1 MPFFSSIYAFCR
13 TTDDI
18 GDESNNRENALKN
31 LDRWEKL
38 LLSCYDK
45 KVDHPYFLALSK
57 TIKHFEI
64 PPDDF
69 MKIIDANRQDQIIK
83 SYKNFKLLEEYC
95 KLSANSVGRL
105 VLKIMGY
112 DNNKV
117 IKISD
122 KICTGL
128 QLLNFWQDIVEDL
141 ERGRVYIPE
150 EDMTFYKVKKS
161 DFKKM
166 LITTEIRNLIKF
178 EILRTEK
185 YFLEGA
191 NIFKYME
198 RKDQFPISLFL
209 EGGNT
214 VLKEIKKR
222 NYDTISSK
230 VKISKISKI
239 KILVFSFL
247 NIHLGKNT
255 NNQKKNTSDHI

>member
-1 MPFFSSIYAFCR
+1 
-13 TTDDI
+13 
-18 GDESNNRENALKN
+18 
-31 LDRWEKL
+31 
-38 LLSCYDK
+38 
-45 KVDHPYFLALSK
+45 
-57 TIKHFEI
+57 
-64 PPDDF
+64 
-69 MKIIDANRQDQIIK
+69 
-83 SYKNFKLLEEYC
+83 
-95 KLSANSVGRL
+95 
-105 VLKIMGY
+105 
-112 DNNKV
+112 
-117 IKISD
+117 
-122 KICTGL
+122 
-128 QLLNFWQDIVEDL
+128 
-141 ERGRVYIPE
+141 
-150 EDMTFYKVKKS
+150 
-161 DFKKM
+161 M

-191 NIFKYME
+191 NIFKYMK

-255 NNQKKNTSDHI
+255 NNQKKITSDHI